1 MKVTPHVLIGQKVIE
16 VRYRYIP
23 ENEYGLQEFVS
34 FFRLSNGSI
43 IQIPCCPGEEWR
55 NNNEFLLINYA
66 DSESVG
72 EELSAMVFNREIR
85 NIHFLYYK
93 NEPDEQEKAIIELE
107 NGLFI
112 TEKNVGPVGITNVD
126 LQVMNEQQFF
136 DFKQRLG
143 VDFELKSLNA

>member
-1 MKVTPHVLIGQKVIE
+1 
-16 VRYRYIP
+16 
-23 ENEYGLQEFVS
+23 
-34 FFRLSNGSI
+34 
-43 IQIPCCPGEEWR
+43 
-55 NNNEFLLINYA
+55 
-66 DSESVG
+66 
-72 EELSAMVFNREIR
+72 MVFNREIR

-143 VDFELKSLNA
+143 VDFNLKSLKG